1 VTSHRQKK
9 KATADG
15 VSKLRNKP
23 GWDPSSPERESVEQQ
38 LEKLGQSERTEQ
50 AYSKEK
56 TCSKCIEARQNTNDD
71 TALCPAHY
79 SELIGF

>member
-1 VTSHRQKK
+1 MTSNRQKK
-9 KATADG
+9 KATAEG

-50 AYSKEK
+50 AYGEGE
-56 TCSKCIEARQNTNDD
+56 TCPKCVEARQNTNDD

-79 SELIGF
+79 AELMGF